1 MPTRPNI
8 DVFERLKA
16 STPKE
21 WSAWSTVHSP
31 GRGNQ
36 QASRKP
42 PHRLISFRIID
53 HLFLFP
59 APPAR
64 DLQCLASPT
73 PEKHLSLSCSASI
86 SLHASIK

>member
-16 STPKE
+16 SAPTG
-21 WSAWSTVHSP
+21 WSGWSTVHSP
-31 GRGNQ
+31 GRWKTSRLPKA
-36 QASRKP
+36 AS
-42 PHRLISFRIID
+42 HTYLVQD